1 MFKVPFT
8 LLRIQP
14 DNIRGETM
22 NVGLVTFLPE
32 GARIYF
38 DAPAARLK
46 AFHPDFEHIRG
57 EQWALEIE
65 EALSKIKGIESQLEW
80 LQNSMGAI
88 KADSKLGSIAG
99 DTQEDITNNVE
110 LLLERFVHV
119 PEREVPAVH
128 KHAASSRTVLKTQLK
143 SWFRRSN
150 LFSSKVSDLSQKRI
164 VPNYPIDAND
174 DLYADFAMKNGSIHV
189 LEVIDFRGVERITR
203 GLRGEA
209 SLTAILLDQ
218 VKKRF
223 SEESKRIAIT
233 AADDYKKFASLMNIV
248 GGYADD
254 MVAIESAT
262 DRQRLADFISASLN
276 AKNKLLP
283 EMQMKP
289 ASAKVA
295 S

>member
-1 MFKVPFT
+1 MFNLPFT
-8 LLRIQP
+8 LLRIRP

-22 NVGLVTFLPE
+22 NVGLVTFPPE

-38 DAPAARLK
+38 DAPIARLK

-65 EALSKIKGIESQLEW
+65 EELSKLDGITSQLEW
-80 LQNSMGAI
+80 LQNSLGAI
-88 KADSKLGSIAG
+88 KADSKLGSISG
-99 DTQEDITNNVE
+99 DTQEAITDSVE

-119 PEREVPAVH
+119 PEREVPAIH
-128 KHAASSRTVLKTQLK
+128 KQPASNRTVLKTQLK

-164 VPNYPIDAND
+164 VPNYPVDAND

-189 LEVIDFRGVERITR
+189 LEVLDFRGVERINR
-203 GLRGEA
+203 GIRGEA

-223 SEESKRIAIT
+223 TGESKRIAIT
-233 AADDYKKFASLMNIV
+233 AADDYKKFSSLMNIV

-254 MVAIESAT
+254 MVAIESAA
-262 DRQRLADFISASLN
+262 DRQRLADFISTSLN

-283 EMQMKP
+283 EMQFK
-289 ASAKVA
+289 SA
-295 S
+295 